1 MNLAEAIRKAQ
12 MDGKGKGSTPLA
24 PPAAS
29 MGGYD
34 STDQPPAPPQVNSGN
49 VVRLELFLSGE
60 QMTGMLRALM
70 AGQHSV
76 YTLREAAAYLRIS
89 PNALQE
95 LAENGEVPG
104 MLLDG
109 KWRFPKS
116 SLDDWMALTAIA
128 KLEDQEDTDNVA

>member
-1 MNLAEAIRKAQ
+1 MNLADAIRKAQ
-12 MDGKGKGSTPLA
+12 TNGQVTGGVSPLPTA
-24 PPAAS
+24 PIGGGFDPA
-29 MGGYD
+29 
-34 STDQPPAPPQVNSGN
+34 DQAPAPPQVNSGN

-116 SLDDWMALTAIA
+116 SLDDWMALSAIS

>member
-12 MDGKGKGSTPLA
+12 MDGMGQGNTPQA

-34 STDQPPAPPQVNSGN
+34 PSDQPPAPPQVSSGN

-109 KWRFPKS
+109 KWRFPKT